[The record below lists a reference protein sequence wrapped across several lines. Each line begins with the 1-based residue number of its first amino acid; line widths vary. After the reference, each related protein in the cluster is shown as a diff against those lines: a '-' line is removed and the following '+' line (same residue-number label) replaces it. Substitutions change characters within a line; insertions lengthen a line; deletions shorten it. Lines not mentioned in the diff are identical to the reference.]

1 MEARN
6 RIQCRG
12 GNEMS
17 DDSDAINLVRLAAI
31 VEGIR
36 RCDYQ
41 QDVDLSL
48 RPPGTNN
55 GVRI

>member
-1 MEARN
+1 
-6 RIQCRG
+6 
-12 GNEMS
+12 MS

-36 RCDYQ
+36 RCDHQ